1 MVQWET
7 GISILESVSNLE
19 GSINKEA
26 VRETVGLPS
35 MEKMIDILGA
45 IIQGDINKTL
55 KISNELMDE
64 GKEPQSYIAELLK
77 LLESIYLKDSE
88 LIELYSEQ
96 EKELLEK
103 YMNID
108 KFKIY
113 KIIKEVLNIITLMK
127 NMENK
132 RVMLIAALMNLA
144 GNNNIDMHK
153 AETSNVVLG
162 SEKVV
167 KHNIIQSN
175 VSNTNIINN
184 INKVN
189 NVKSNEN
196 INKNK
201 DYIQKDEL
209 KEKVEQGKN
218 DIKKETIEKEV
229 NLSSIKE
236 KVDMLAIRKYMLTNK
251 EMKLFVVLN
260 NAEIYV
266 ENNNAYLISKVKL
279 SDDIICD
286 ENLEIIKNAIKN
298 ITGKEYIVEYVKEK

>member
-1 MVQWET
+1 
-7 GISILESVSNLE
+7 
-19 GSINKEA
+19 
-26 VRETVGLPS
+26 

-64 GKEPQSYIAELLK
+64 GKEPQSYIVELLK

-144 GNNNIDMHK
+144 GNNNIDIHK
-153 AETSNVVLG
+153 EETSNVALE
-162 SEKVV
+162 SEKTV

-175 VSNTNIINN
+175 VSNTNKINN
-184 INKVN
+184 VDKVN
-189 NVKSNEN
+189 DFKSNET
-196 INKNK
+196 INTNK
-201 DYIQKDEL
+201 DNIQKDEL
-209 KEKVEQGKN
+209 KEKVEEEKN

-236 KVDMLAIRKYMLTNK
+236 KLDMLAIRKYMLTNK
-251 EMKLFVVLN
+251 EMRLFVVLN

-266 ENNNAYLISKVKL
+266 ENSNAYLVSKVKL
-279 SDDIICD
+279 SDDIVCN

-298 ITGKEYIVEYVKEK
+298 ITGKEYIVEYVEKK

>member
-1 MVQWET
+1 
-7 GISILESVSNLE
+7 
-19 GSINKEA
+19 
-26 VRETVGLPS
+26 

-144 GNNNIDMHK
+144 GNNNIDIHK

-162 SEKVV
+162 SEKAV
-167 KHNIIQSN
+167 KHNITQTN
-175 VSNTNIINN
+175 TSNTNIINN
-184 INKVN
+184 VNKVN
-189 NVKSNEN
+189 NVNNVKINEN

-298 ITGKEYIVEYVKEK
+298 ITGKEYIVEYVEKK

>member
-1 MVQWET
+1 M
-7 GISILESVSNLE
+7 LESVSNLE
-19 GSINKEA
+19 GSIDKEA

-144 GNNNIDMHK
+144 GNNNIDIHK
-153 AETSNVVLG
+153 AETSNVALE
-162 SEKVV
+162 SEKAV

-175 VSNTNIINN
+175 ISNTN
-184 INKVN
+184 
-189 NVKSNEN
+189 
-196 INKNK
+196 K
-201 DYIQKDEL
+201 DNIQKDEL
-209 KEKVEQGKN
+209 KENSEHEKN
-218 DIKKETIEKEV
+218 DIKTGISENKV

-236 KVDMLAIRKYMLTNK
+236 KLDMLAIRKYMLTNK

-266 ENNNAYLISKVKL
+266 ENNNAYLVSKVKL
-279 SDDIICD
+279 SDDIVCN

-298 ITGKEYIVEYVKEK
+298 ITGKEYIVEYVEKR

>member
-1 MVQWET
+1 
-7 GISILESVSNLE
+7 
-19 GSINKEA
+19 
-26 VRETVGLPS
+26 

-144 GNNNIDMHK
+144 GNNNIDIHK

-162 SEKVV
+162 SEKAV
-167 KHNIIQSN
+167 KHNITQTN
-175 VSNTNIINN
+175 TSNTNIINN
-184 INKVN
+184 VNKVN
-189 NVKSNEN
+189 NVKINEN
-196 INKNK
+196 INNNK

-209 KEKVEQGKN
+209 KEKAEEEKN
-218 DIKKETIEKEV
+218 DIKKEMIEKEV

-236 KVDMLAIRKYMLTNK
+236 KVDMLAIRKYMLINK

-266 ENNNAYLISKVKL
+266 ENNNAYLVSKVKL
-279 SDDIICD
+279 SDDMVCD

-298 ITGKEYIVEYVKEK
+298 ITGKEYIVEYVEKK

>member
-1 MVQWET
+1 
-7 GISILESVSNLE
+7 
-19 GSINKEA
+19 
-26 VRETVGLPS
+26 

-64 GKEPQSYIAELLK
+64 GKEPQSYIVELLK

-144 GNNNIDMHK
+144 GNNNIDIHK
-153 AETSNVVLG
+153 EETSNVALE
-162 SEKVV
+162 SEKTV

-175 VSNTNIINN
+175 VSNTNKINN
-184 INKVN
+184 VDKVN
-189 NVKSNEN
+189 DFKSNET
-196 INKNK
+196 INTNK
-201 DYIQKDEL
+201 DNIQKDEL
-209 KEKVEQGKN
+209 KEKVEEEKN

-236 KVDMLAIRKYMLTNK
+236 KLDMLAIRKYMLTNK

-266 ENNNAYLISKVKL
+266 ENNKAYLVSKVKL
-279 SDDIICD
+279 SDDIVCN

-298 ITGKEYIVEYVKEK
+298 ITGKEYIVEYVEKK

>member
-1 MVQWET
+1 
-7 GISILESVSNLE
+7 
-19 GSINKEA
+19 
-26 VRETVGLPS
+26 

-64 GKEPQSYIAELLK
+64 GKEPQSYIVELLK

-132 RVMLIAALMNLA
+132 RVMLIAALVNLA
-144 GNNNIDMHK
+144 GNNNIDIHK

-162 SEKVV
+162 SEKAV
-167 KHNIIQSN
+167 KHNITQTNTSN
-175 VSNTNIINN
+175 SNIINN
-184 INKVN
+184 VNKVN
-189 NVKSNEN
+189 DVKSNEN
-196 INKNK
+196 NNNNNN
-201 DYIQKDEL
+201 YIQKDEL
-209 KEKVEQGKN
+209 KEKDEEEKN

-266 ENNNAYLISKVKL
+266 ENNKAYLVSKVKL
-279 SDDIICD
+279 SDDIVCD

-298 ITGKEYIVEYVKEK
+298 ITGKEYIVEYVEKK

>member
-1 MVQWET
+1 
-7 GISILESVSNLE
+7 
-19 GSINKEA
+19 
-26 VRETVGLPS
+26 

-144 GNNNIDMHK
+144 GNNNIDIHK
-153 AETSNVVLG
+153 AETSNVALE

-175 VSNTNIINN
+175 VSNTNKINN

-189 NVKSNEN
+189 IVKSNEN
-196 INKNK
+196 INNNK

-209 KEKVEQGKN
+209 KEKVEEEKN
-218 DIKKETIEKEV
+218 DIKKEMIEKEV

-236 KVDMLAIRKYMLTNK
+236 KLDMLAIRKYMLTNK

-266 ENNNAYLISKVKL
+266 ENNNAYLVSKVKL
-279 SDDIICD
+279 SDDIVCT

-298 ITGKEYIVEYVKEK
+298 ITGKEYIVEYVEKK

>member
-1 MVQWET
+1 
-7 GISILESVSNLE
+7 
-19 GSINKEA
+19 
-26 VRETVGLPS
+26 

-77 LLESIYLKDSE
+77 LLEIIYLKDSE

-144 GNNNIDMHK
+144 GNNNIDIHK

-162 SEKVV
+162 SEKAV
-167 KHNIIQSN
+167 KHNITQTN
-175 VSNTNIINN
+175 TSNTNIINN
-184 INKVN
+184 VNKVN
-189 NVKSNEN
+189 NVKINEN
-196 INKNK
+196 VNNNK

-209 KEKVEQGKN
+209 KEKAEEEKN
-218 DIKKETIEKEV
+218 DIKKEMIEKEL

-266 ENNNAYLISKVKL
+266 ENNNAYLVSKVKL
-279 SDDIICD
+279 SDDIVCD

-298 ITGKEYIVEYVKEK
+298 ITGKEYIVEYVEKK

>member
-1 MVQWET
+1 
-7 GISILESVSNLE
+7 
-19 GSINKEA
+19 
-26 VRETVGLPS
+26 

-144 GNNNIDMHK
+144 GNNNIDIHK

-162 SEKVV
+162 SEKAV
-167 KHNIIQSN
+167 KHNITQTNTSN
-175 VSNTNIINN
+175 SNIINN
-184 INKVN
+184 VNKVN
-189 NVKSNEN
+189 NVKINEN
-196 INKNK
+196 INNNK

-209 KEKVEQGKN
+209 KEKFEEEKN
-218 DIKKETIEKEV
+218 DIKKEMIEKEV

-266 ENNNAYLISKVKL
+266 ENNNAYLVSKVKL
-279 SDDIICD
+279 SDDIVCD

-298 ITGKEYIVEYVKEK
+298 ITGKEYIVEYVEKK

>member
-1 MVQWET
+1 
-7 GISILESVSNLE
+7 
-19 GSINKEA
+19 
-26 VRETVGLPS
+26 

-144 GNNNIDMHK
+144 GNNNIDIPK
-153 AETSNVVLG
+153 AETFNVVLG

-167 KHNIIQSN
+167 KHNITQTN
-175 VSNTNIINN
+175 TSNTNIINN

-189 NVKSNEN
+189 TVKSNEN
-196 INKNK
+196 INNNK

-209 KEKVEQGKN
+209 KEKVEEEN
-218 DIKKETIEKEV
+218 DIKKEIIEKEV

-236 KVDMLAIRKYMLTNK
+236 RLDMLAIRKYMLTNK

-266 ENNNAYLISKVKL
+266 ENNNAYLVSKVKL
-279 SDDIICD
+279 SDDIVCN

-298 ITGKEYIVEYVKEK
+298 ITGKEYIVEYVEKK

>member
-1 MVQWET
+1 
-7 GISILESVSNLE
+7 
-19 GSINKEA
+19 
-26 VRETVGLPS
+26 

-144 GNNNIDMHK
+144 GNNNIEIHK

-162 SEKVV
+162 SEKLV
-167 KHNIIQSN
+167 KHNITQTN
-175 VSNTNIINN
+175 TSNTNIINN
-184 INKVN
+184 VNKVN
-189 NVKSNEN
+189 NVKINEN
-196 INKNK
+196 INNNK

-209 KEKVEQGKN
+209 KEKAEEEKN
-218 DIKKETIEKEV
+218 DIKKEMIEKEV

-236 KVDMLAIRKYMLTNK
+236 KLDMLAIRKYMLTNK

-266 ENNNAYLISKVKL
+266 ENNNAYLVSKVKL
-279 SDDIICD
+279 SNDIICD
-286 ENLEIIKNAIKN
+286 KNLEIIKNAIKN
-298 ITGKEYIVEYVKEK
+298 ITGKEYIVEYVEKK

>member
-1 MVQWET
+1 
-7 GISILESVSNLE
+7 
-19 GSINKEA
+19 
-26 VRETVGLPS
+26 

-64 GKEPQSYIAELLK
+64 GKEPQSYIVELLK

-144 GNNNIDMHK
+144 GNNNIDIHK
-153 AETSNVVLG
+153 AETSNVALE
-162 SEKVV
+162 SEKTV

-175 VSNTNIINN
+175 VSNTNNINN
-184 INKVN
+184 VDKVN
-189 NVKSNEN
+189 NFKSNET
-196 INKNK
+196 INTNK
-201 DYIQKDEL
+201 ENIQKDEL
-209 KEKVEQGKN
+209 KEKVEEEKN

-266 ENNNAYLISKVKL
+266 ENNNAYLVSKVKL
-279 SDDIICD
+279 SDDIVCN

-298 ITGKEYIVEYVKEK
+298 ITGKEYIVEYVEKNSNI

>member
-1 MVQWET
+1 
-7 GISILESVSNLE
+7 
-19 GSINKEA
+19 
-26 VRETVGLPS
+26 

-144 GNNNIDMHK
+144 GNNNIDIHK

-162 SEKVV
+162 SEKAV
-167 KHNIIQSN
+167 KHNITQTNTSN
-175 VSNTNIINN
+175 SNIINN
-184 INKVN
+184 VNKVN
-189 NVKSNEN
+189 DVKSNEN
-196 INKNK
+196 NNNNN
-201 DYIQKDEL
+201 YIQKDEL
-209 KEKVEQGKN
+209 KEKAEEEKN
-218 DIKKETIEKEV
+218 DIKKEMIEKEV
-229 NLSSIKE
+229 NLSSINE

-266 ENNNAYLISKVKL
+266 ENNNAYLVSKVKL
-279 SDDIICD
+279 SDDIVCD

-298 ITGKEYIVEYVKEK
+298 ITGKEYIVEYVEKK

>member
-1 MVQWET
+1 
-7 GISILESVSNLE
+7 
-19 GSINKEA
+19 
-26 VRETVGLPS
+26 

-144 GNNNIDMHK
+144 GNNNIDIHK

-196 INKNK
+196 INNNK
-201 DYIQKDEL
+201 DYIEKDEL
-209 KEKVEQGKN
+209 KEKVEQEKN
-218 DIKKETIEKEV
+218 DIKKEMIEKEV
-229 NLSSIKE
+229 NLSSIIE

-266 ENNNAYLISKVKL
+266 ENNNAYLVSKVKL
-279 SDDIICD
+279 SDDIVCD

-298 ITGKEYIVEYVKEK
+298 ITGKEYIVEYVEKK